1 MWMHVRLT
9 VTKII
14 MTSFLQNMLIISD
27 KFSLEKCIET
37 EGKCVAGLSFADYI
51 NYVNS
56 TQFS

>member
-9 VTKII
+9 ATKII

-27 KFSLEKCIET
+27 KFRLEKCMET
-37 EGKCVAGLSFADYI
+37 EGKGVAGLSFVDYM